1 MAQAEGKLEILNS
14 AYYEQIIS
22 ISKKKLYKEN
32 FIVKYQVQIAKQ
44 SWTRKKLENSHT
56 QTKKIIPKLCNQN
69 SGSN

>member
-32 FIVKYQVQIAKQ
+32 FIVKYKVQIAKQ
-44 SWTRKKLENSHT
+44 S
-56 QTKKIIPKLCNQN
+56 
-69 SGSN
+69 